1 MKKAYN
7 ILLVALGIL
16 ILSWF
21 LPWLYSLILP
31 VGANDPFV
39 ACSPLNNEMIVSQH
53 GPQDEIEIFSA
64 DSLGN
69 STGQTFTREQR
80 DSLLPQIY
88 YTQLMARNTLP
99 DSIDGIEMSMSAL
112 RHNAWVF
119 SSLPRDI
126 NKVMPEVYLIMESM
140 PKRIDLEDPTQIFR
154 FRDGRVEFVD
164 METNAV
170 NEARTRRFTDIFNDR
185 GFKLPVHSFSANIT
199 SRKPYDNGYLMV
211 DDAGDIYHLK
221 MQAGRPYFMK
231 LLKPDSIVADRVF
244 VMENNETR
252 HLGFLT
258 DTAHNLYLIETAGYR
273 IVPLPVG
280 KFDPEKDRLSVVK
293 NVFNTVVKINDGKT
307 VRWTAYDSEDYS
319 PLGTYAFSY
328 PESASAKAE
337 AYIFPFS
344 LSFTSVNDC
353 LARPRFDDWSAKA
366 LFLNAALA
374 IVLAVVLRRRRRN
387 TACTV
392 ACCAVTLIFG
402 IFAFIPLILIR
413 N

>member
-1 MKKAYN
+1 MKKAYT
-7 ILLVALGIL
+7 ILLTALCVL

-31 VGANDPFV
+31 VSANDPFV

-53 GPQDEIEIFSA
+53 GTQDKAEIFA
-64 DSLGN
+64 VDAHGN
-69 STGQTFTREQR
+69 PTGETFTREQR

-88 YTQLMARNTLP
+88 YTQLMARNALP
-99 DSIDGIEMSMSAL
+99 DTIDGIEMSMSAL

-126 NKVMPEVYLIMESM
+126 NKVMPEVFLIMESM
-140 PKRIDLEDPTQIFR
+140 PARIDLEDPTEIFR
-154 FRDGRVEFVD
+154 FRNGRVEFVD
-164 METNAV
+164 MGTNAV
-170 NEARTRRFTDIFNDR
+170 NEARTKRFTDIFHNRD
-185 GFKLPVHSFSANIT
+185 FKLPVHSFSANIT

-211 DDAGDIYHLK
+211 DDGGDIYHLK

-231 LLKPDSIVADRVF
+231 LIKPDTLVADRVF

-252 HLGFLT
+252 HLGFVT
-258 DTAHNLYLIETAGYR
+258 DTNHNLYIIETEGYR

-280 KFDPEKDRLSVVK
+280 KFDPEKDRISVVK

-307 VRWTAYDSEDYS
+307 VQWTAISSDDYS
-319 PLGTYAFSY
+319 PIGSYAFEY
-328 PESASAKAE
+328 PVSASEKAE

-353 LARPRFDDWSAKA
+353 VAKPRFEDWSLKA

-374 IVLAVVLRRRRRN
+374 IVLAVVWRRRRHN
-387 TACTV
+387 AACT
-392 ACCAVTLIFG
+392 ASCFAVTLVFG
-402 IFAFIPLILIR
+402 IFAFIPLIIIR